1 MPDPTRSSSKDDMF
15 TERPVVSALSGC
27 SYAVFVIGISA
38 LMLLVNALFCLTIYS
53 VLPNSANEQ
62 IASRV
67 GQLFYFIVPVL
78 LMIVEWNVLDRLGRL
93 FRG

>member
-1 MPDPTRSSSKDDMF
+1 MPEPMRSSHEDDMF

-27 SYAVFVIGISA
+27 SYAIFVIGVSA
-38 LMLLVNALFCLTIYS
+38 VMLLVNALFCLAIYS
-53 VLPNSANEQ
+53 ALPKSGNEQ
-62 IASRV
+62 IASRI